1 MAPSAGEV
9 IQGYSYMPNGTGGV
23 NYFFN
28 GQPITNTEYRNATG
42 VDTNVIERESNPL
55 GETGGIIGYNPSS
68 ADSQLDTQV
77 AFINRNI
84 ADINANAIPSLADSI
99 NAMPSA
105 EQYSDTLSNSAA
117 APTET
122 QIAAANKAAI
132 AAANKA
138 AIAAA
143 ARENTQKAIDSLTTE
158 SQVGNTNID
167 ENYGSILSKYNKE
180 AGSNEGDYTE
190 QSTTNNQNL
199 LKDKQN
205 SLLAASQGRRGL
217 RATLASLGALGGTG
231 SELADKAVTTEA
243 NADIGEA
250 TNTFATNA
258 QGLDKAIKKFR
269 DEDEDRKKELVTSRD
284 NQKTALKG
292 TLAEKEQTY
301 YQKMAELF
309 NDEGNTASATDYLNR
324 AGNLNP
330 VIAESTKVASTPF
343 TQRSAAFTPS
353 SLEEYLA
360 GAGDMTVSTKAGNMG
375 PATSSLFA
383 INQKKKK
390 KATA

>member
-1 MAPSAGEV
+1 MVPSAGEI
-9 IQGYSYMPNGTGGV
+9 IQGYAYMPNGKGGV

-42 VDTNVIERESNPL
+42 VDTNAIESEVSNFSVPGYTIDGVRYSAGGDPLNPDDSYNVADYNGLPGYTYTEPTTESNQ
-55 GETGGIIGYNPSS
+55 YNP
-68 ADSQLDTQV
+68 
-77 AFINRNI
+77 
-84 ADINANAIPSLADSI
+84 
-99 NAMPSA
+99 
-105 EQYSDTLSNSAA
+105 
-117 APTET
+117 APAQSEA
-122 QIAAANKAAI
+122 QI

-231 SELADKAVTTEA
+231 SELADRAVTTEA
-243 NADIGEA
+243 NADIGET

-309 NDEGNTASATDYLNR
+309 NDEGNTVSATDYLNR

-360 GAGDMTVSTKAGNMG
+360 GAGDMTVSTKAENMG
-375 PATSSLFA
+375 PTTSSLFA

-390 KATA
+390 QATA